1 MTERAH
7 TAPTAL
13 ITGAS
18 QGLGRVLAKCFWAS
32 GYSLILVAR
41 RHEALESLAKELT
54 LSLTD
59 KHSSTIINAS
69 TRNSTRNSTGSGST
83 ITTSVDKPPSQG
95 ITIYS
100 CDLANTSSL
109 DDLIKTLYTKH
120 DRLDVLINNAALQGP
135 VGPSTVAWDTNPLVY
150 RETIQVNLLAPI
162 EIASRL
168 VPLMSQTARAAHLSH
183 ACIIN
188 ISGGGATGPRANFS
202 AYAAS
207 KAGLVRFSETLA
219 EEVRGLGVTVNC
231 IAPGA
236 MKTGMTLEVLEK
248 GLELAGDKE
257 FASAQKVQLEGGVS
271 MERVAEL
278 ALFLAS
284 AQAKGITGKLISANW
299 DNWRELVGQPSR
311 LEALS
316 NSDLFTLRRIAGR
329 DRDMPWADL

>member
-1 MTERAH
+1 MTQRAH
-7 TAPTAL
+7 AAPTAL

-41 RHEALESLAKELT
+41 RHEALESLAKELS

-59 KHSSTIINAS
+59 KLPSTIINA
-69 TRNSTRNSTGSGST
+69 STRNSTGSGST
-83 ITTSVDKPPSQG
+83 ITTNADKTPSQG

-100 CDLANTSSL
+100 CDLANISSL

-188 ISGGGATGPRANFS
+188 LSGGGATGPRANFS

-236 MKTGMTLEVLEK
+236 MKTGMTLEVLDK

-284 AQAKGITGKLISANW
+284 AQAKGITGKLISSNW